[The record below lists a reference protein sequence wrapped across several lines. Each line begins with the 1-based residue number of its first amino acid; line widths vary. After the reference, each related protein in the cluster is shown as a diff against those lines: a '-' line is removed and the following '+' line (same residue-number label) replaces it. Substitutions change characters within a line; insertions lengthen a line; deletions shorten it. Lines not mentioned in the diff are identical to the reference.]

1 MAILVLHV
9 LAPGFPVIVSVCP
22 VTVGRIVNNS
32 LSASA
37 DSFKLAMLLVNLIGV
52 KIRVT
57 EYAVL
62 QNVLIAVHDVV
73 L

>member
-9 LAPGFPVIVSVCP
+9 AVPGLPVIVSVCP
-22 VTVGRIVNNS
+22 VTVGSIVNNS
-32 LSASA
+32 FSAVA

-62 QNVLIAVHDVV
+62 QNVAIAVHDAV